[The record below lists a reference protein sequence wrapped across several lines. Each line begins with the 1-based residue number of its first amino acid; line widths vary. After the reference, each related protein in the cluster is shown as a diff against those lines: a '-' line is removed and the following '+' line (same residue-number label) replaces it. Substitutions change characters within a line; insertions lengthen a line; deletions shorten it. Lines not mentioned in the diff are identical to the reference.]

1 MSYPVIRLH
10 EIQGALGRRNRL
22 DFGTVMPRVQI
33 PSPDQIRIQSHP
45 AGGFNVTSPVVVVNP
60 PTGDFAVLADVVDV
74 FPVCNRSFVPLAQV
88 TVGAGQGQAGRSRSR
103 RGCGAAVES
112 NVSEHALTKKVSAIA
127 VMAAPLRTV
136 LKTMTW
142 PGSYKR
148 GRRAYQK
155 ALVAAQRAGRE
166 SLGAGLP
173 ELGAGRAGRAGKE
186 LVG

>member
-1 MSYPVIRLH
+1 MINTLRLMIYPLVLGAGKRLFKKTH
-10 EIQGALGRRNRL
+10 EMRTLQLA
-22 DFGTVMPRVQI
+22 
-33 PSPDQIRIQSHP
+33 QSE
-45 AGGFNVTSPVVVVNP
+45 TTCCCRQS

-74 FPVCNRSFVPLAQV
+74 VPVCNRSFVPLAQV

-103 RGCGAAVES
+103 RGCGVEVES

-155 ALVAAQRAGRE
+155 ALVAAPTGGRE

-173 ELGAGRAGRAGKE
+173 ELGAGR
-186 LVG
+186 

>member
-103 RGCGAAVES
+103 RGCGVEVES

-127 VMAAPLRTV
+127 VMAAPLRGV
-136 LKTMTW
+136 ENDDM
-142 PGSYKR
+142 
-148 GRRAYQK
+148 
-155 ALVAAQRAGRE
+155 AGQLQTRE
-166 SLGAGLP
+166 ARLP
-173 ELGAGRAGRAGKE
+173 EGAGRCPTGGPRIPGSWPS
-186 LVG
+186 

>member
-1 MSYPVIRLH
+1 LHLLSYHSLSLIPYHFLIFFFIILPPPTSSLFPYTTLFRSCWSSLAGSEGSPLQLQVLLESRLARLRGCVRCSLTWRSGL
-10 EIQGALGRRNRL
+10 GA
-22 DFGTVMPRVQI
+22 
-33 PSPDQIRIQSHP
+33 
-45 AGGFNVTSPVVVVNP
+45 VVVVNP

-103 RGCGAAVES
+103 RGCGVEVES

-142 PGSYKR
+142 PGSYK
-148 GRRAYQK
+148 
-155 ALVAAQRAGRE
+155 
-166 SLGAGLP
+166 
-173 ELGAGRAGRAGKE
+173 
-186 LVG
+186 